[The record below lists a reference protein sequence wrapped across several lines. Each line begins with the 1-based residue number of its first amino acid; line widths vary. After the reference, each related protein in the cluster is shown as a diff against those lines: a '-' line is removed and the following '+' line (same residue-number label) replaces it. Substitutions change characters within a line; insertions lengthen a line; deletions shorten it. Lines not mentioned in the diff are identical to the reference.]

1 MNAKSRIDK
10 LAEISVCRG
19 CAFAALA
26 IITFMIGLSW
36 DLALA
41 ARIGGMFTLLVS
53 VVLLVKAYLASSRR
67 CVATEVWLMLDET
80 ERPPVRLAQP
90 LISAALRQWFLYF
103 AMQAAFVSAALLLIS
118 LCLSA

>member
-1 MNAKSRIDK
+1 M
-10 LAEISVCRG
+10 
-19 CAFAALA
+19 FAL
-26 IITFMIGLSW
+26 F
-36 DLALA
+36 
-41 ARIGGMFTLLVS
+41 VS
-53 VVLLVKAYLASSRR
+53 AVLLLKAYLAPSRR